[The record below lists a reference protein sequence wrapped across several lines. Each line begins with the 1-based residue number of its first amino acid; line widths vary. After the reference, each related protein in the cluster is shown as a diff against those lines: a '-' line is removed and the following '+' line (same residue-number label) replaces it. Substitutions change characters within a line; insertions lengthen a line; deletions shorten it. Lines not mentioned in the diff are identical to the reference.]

1 MHSRALKLYD
11 ALLLLFLLLN
21 KMLRAQCVATTST
34 CCVLQ
39 VVVGRLSVDVGT
51 LRFYDRQ
58 LHMLYVKA
66 LVPFTVAAVIFFVV
80 VAVCVYRR
88 HKERLCKYV

>member
-1 MHSRALKLYD
+1 MEAGSGLPGSAGDDFNANL
-11 ALLLLFLLLN
+11 
-21 KMLRAQCVATTST
+21 TS
-34 CCVLQ
+34 
-39 VVVGRLSVDVGT
+39 LSVDVGT

-66 LVPFTVAAVIFFVV
+66 LVPFTVAAVIFFVI

>member
-1 MHSRALKLYD
+1 MRCYD
-11 ALLLLFLLLN
+11 
-21 KMLRAQCVATTST
+21 V

-39 VVVGRLSVDVGT
+39 VMVGRLSVDVGT
-51 LRFYDRQ
+51 LRYYDRQ

-66 LVPFTVAAVIFFVV
+66 LVPFTVAAIIFFVV

-88 HKERLCKYV
+88 HKERLCKYVHCMMFCGVLC